1 MNDDIT
7 FILDG
12 IKFNCR
18 VATIIRNNDKV
29 LLHKNI
35 NDDFYALPG
44 GRIKSGEDSETALSR
59 EFTEEMNAKINIK
72 KMVALVENFFNY
84 DKKKYHEIMLVYEC
98 DFVDFDFYNTEF
110 IKGIEKMGELQ
121 FVWKKIKDVENLD
134 IRPTNI
140 KRILCNKTENFSH
153 IIDKNKL
160 V

>member
-18 VATIIRNNDKV
+18 VATIIRNDDKV

-59 EFTEEMNAKINIK
+59 EFTEKCMQK
-72 KMVALVENFFNY
+72 
-84 DKKKYHEIMLVYEC
+84 
-98 DFVDFDFYNTEF
+98 
-110 IKGIEKMGELQ
+110 
-121 FVWKKIKDVENLD
+121 
-134 IRPTNI
+134 
-140 KRILCNKTENFSH
+140 
-153 IIDKNKL
+153 
-160 V
+160 